1 MKSIAPYTMRRNFM
15 TPVFR
20 AALCVAACFIVLALS
35 QTVFGDEG
43 MWLFNKPPTEYLK
56 KQYGFTPTEKWLDH
70 VQKSSVRFNTGGS
83 GSFVS
88 PDGLVMTNHHVGA
101 ATLQKISDKDHNYIR
116 DGFHARNATEEIKS
130 IDLEIN
136 ILMDIK
142 DITKRVNDAVKPDLK
157 PGEAFAA
164 RRAVMAEIEQESLK
178 ETGLRSDV
186 VTLYQGGVYNLYLYK
201 KYTDVRLV
209 FAPEAQI
216 AFYGG
221 DPDNFEYPRFD
232 LDICFFRVYE
242 DGKPIHPKNYL
253 KWSKNGATDNELV
266 FVSGHPGRTDRLNTV
281 ASLEELRDVETPF
294 ALQRL
299 FRAEVMLET
308 FSRRSEENA
317 REAKED
323 LFSVQN
329 SRKAYIGR
337 LAGLQD
343 PAILGRKKADELKL
357 RASVA
362 KDEKLKS
369 AVDSWDRIA
378 KADKIRAELLHRYTM
393 LEGGSGFK
401 TQLFSTAR
409 LLVRAAEELPK
420 KSSERLREYRESAL
434 EELQFHLF
442 SEEPIYDEYEIVK
455 LADGLAFLAEELGY
469 DDPLV
474 RKVLDHKSPRDRA
487 AALIRDTKLKS
498 VDDRKKLFK
507 GGEKAVKASKDPM
520 IALAELVDAESRALR
535 KRMETEVDEPKRS
548 AYADLAN
555 AKFAIE
561 GTNTYPDATFTLRLA
576 FGTVKGFEENGKH
589 VPFET
594 TFAGLYQRSKE
605 NDDKPPFDLPQRWV
619 EKKVNLDLKT
629 PLNFVCTAD
638 IIGGN
643 SGSPVINRN
652 AELVGIIFDGNI
664 QSLVLDFAYSD
675 EQARAVSVH
684 SAGIIEALRK
694 VYAADGLADELTG
707 RKE

>member
-1 MKSIAPYTMRRNFM
+1 MNPGI
-15 TPVFR
+15 R
-20 AALCVAACFIVLALS
+20 AAQCVTACFVVLALS

-56 KQYGFTPTEKWLDH
+56 KHYGFEPTAKWLDH

-116 DGFHARNATEEIKS
+116 DGFHARNAAEEIKS

-136 ILMDIK
+136 VLMDIK
-142 DITKRVNDAVKPDLK
+142 DITQRVTDAVKPDLK

-242 DGKPIHPKNYL
+242 NDKPIHPGNYL
-253 KWSKNGATDNELV
+253 KWSKAGAADDELV

-281 ASLEELRDVETPF
+281 ASLEELRDMETPF

-343 PAILGRKKADELKL
+343 PAILGRKRADELKL
-357 RASVA
+357 RADVA
-362 KDEKLKS
+362 KDPKLKS

-409 LLVRAAEELPK
+409 FLVRAAEELPK
-420 KSSERLREYRESAL
+420 KSSERLREYRESGL
-434 EELQFHLF
+434 EELKFHLF

-455 LADGLAFLAEELGY
+455 LADGLTFLAEELGY

-487 AALIRDTKLKS
+487 AALIRGTKLKS
-498 VDDRKKLFK
+498 VDDRKKLFE
-507 GGEKAVKASKDPM
+507 GGKNAVTESKDPI
-520 IALAELVDAESRALR
+520 IALAELVDPESRALR

-605 NDDKPPFDLPQRWV
+605 NDDKPPFDLPPRWV
-619 EKKVNLDLKT
+619 EKKGNLDLKT

-675 EQARAVSVH
+675 KQARAVSVH

-707 RKE
+707 RKQ